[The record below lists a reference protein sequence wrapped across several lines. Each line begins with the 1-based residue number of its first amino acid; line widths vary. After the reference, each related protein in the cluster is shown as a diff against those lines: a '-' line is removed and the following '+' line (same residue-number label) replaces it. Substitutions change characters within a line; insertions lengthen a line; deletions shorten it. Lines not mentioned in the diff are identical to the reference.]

1 MILNSNGFLE
11 QYYREIDDGKI
22 IAGQELKMEL
32 RRLIADFDDDRYIY
46 DCRDAD
52 FRIDFMENCVKLTK
66 SPFYGQPMK
75 LMLWQKAF
83 ISALYGFK
91 MADMTYVVNSG
102 TVNEYRK
109 QIDRFVRTLL
119 LIARKN
125 CKALALDTRIPT
137 PNGDKT
143 IADIN
148 AGDYVFD
155 EFGRPVLVTS
165 TSEIFKDR
173 ECYEITFEDGEKIIA
188 DAEHRWTVQT
198 KGSRRMLKYAP
209 TSDRKRSVFNSL
221 DNKGRFVTTTK
232 EMLCDYVRVRC
243 DGKGNEYKYRVP
255 VGTALKYPEKE
266 LFNPYIL
273 GLWLGDGD
281 LHDNRLACSKSDLD
295 ELISLIEAEGVSI
308 GSVKMFSGKYEVRL
322 GQNLKHKNEIREALR
337 ACGVW
342 RNKHIPEEYFTASI
356 EQRMSLLQG
365 LMDTDGTCSKAGECE
380 FTQKSERLSK
390 DISRLLSSL
399 GIKHSVIPALAYC
412 DGKCCG
418 TVYKIT
424 FYVSKQN
431 SCFRYKRKHTRLK
444 DKLSP
449 RMEYKS
455 IIDIR
460 RVENRDTK
468 CITVNSETG
477 LFVCGNRNTV
487 THNSET
493 TAGLGLT
500 ELLTGDDGSDIVC
513 SSNDDNQAS
522 IIYNAIDTMRL
533 MIDPF
538 SQDTWKNQQW
548 IKCKINGS
556 KVFKL
561 SDRTRNKEGRNID
574 KAFVDEVHEM
584 KDNVIVKSIEQ
595 SQSLK
600 PNPKLILITT
610 EGFVNGGFLD
620 EELIK
625 ARKILNGEDDSIS
638 AERYLPWLYTQDNE
652 QEVWNDERSWYKS
665 NPTLGIVKR
674 WDYLRAQ
681 VDAARR
687 SKADR
692 MFTLSKDFNFKVT
705 DSEAW
710 LTGENVAYSRVY
722 NLADFKGS
730 IALGAV
736 DLAETTDMCSAKVLM
751 LRPDDNTKYIHS
763 MYWIPQSKL
772 EKSDDA
778 EAGAKY
784 TEWAQKGLIRIVE
797 GNEVDVAAVADWFF
811 ELYKDFGIRLYKCGY
826 DQRFAKDFLH
836 RMDDY
841 GFESIMIYQNH
852 YVLSSPMKL
861 LEADIRDQIIN
872 YNDNPIDK
880 WCLLNTSVKVFDTG
894 HIMPVKIKGK
904 KAHRID
910 GTLTFIMCEE
920 MLRRYKTE
928 VRGG

>member
-83 ISALYGFK
+83 ITALYGFK
-91 MADMTYVVNSG
+91 MADLTYVLNSG
-102 TVNEYRK
+102 TANEYRK
-109 QIDRFVRTLL
+109 NIDRFTRTLL

-125 CKALALDTRIPT
+125 CK
-137 PNGDKT
+137 
-143 IADIN
+143 
-148 AGDYVFD
+148 
-155 EFGRPVLVTS
+155 
-165 TSEIFKDR
+165 
-173 ECYEITFEDGEKIIA
+173 
-188 DAEHRWTVQT
+188 
-198 KGSRRMLKYAP
+198 
-209 TSDRKRSVFNSL
+209 
-221 DNKGRFVTTTK
+221 
-232 EMLCDYVRVRC
+232 
-243 DGKGNEYKYRVP
+243 
-255 VGTALKYPEKE
+255 
-266 LFNPYIL
+266 
-273 GLWLGDGD
+273 
-281 LHDNRLACSKSDLD
+281 
-295 ELISLIEAEGVSI
+295 
-308 GSVKMFSGKYEVRL
+308 
-322 GQNLKHKNEIREALR
+322 
-337 ACGVW
+337 
-342 RNKHIPEEYFTASI
+342 
-356 EQRMSLLQG
+356 
-365 LMDTDGTCSKAGECE
+365 
-380 FTQKSERLSK
+380 
-390 DISRLLSSL
+390 
-399 GIKHSVIPALAYC
+399 
-412 DGKCCG
+412 
-418 TVYKIT
+418 
-424 FYVSKQN
+424 
-431 SCFRYKRKHTRLK
+431 
-444 DKLSP
+444 
-449 RMEYKS
+449 
-455 IIDIR
+455 
-460 RVENRDTK
+460 
-468 CITVNSETG
+468 
-477 LFVCGNRNTV
+477 
-487 THNSET
+487 SET
-493 TAGLGLT
+493 TSGLGLT
-500 ELLTGDDGSDIVC
+500 ELLTGDDGEDIVC

-561 SDRTRNKEGRNID
+561 SDRTRNKEGRNINT
-574 KAFVDEVHEM
+574 AIVDEVHEM
-584 KDNVIVKSIEQ
+584 KDNVIIKSIEQ

-710 LTGENVAYSRVY
+710 LTGENVAYNRVY

-811 ELYKDFGIRLYKCGY
+811 ELYKDFGVRLYKCGY
-826 DQRFAKDFLH
+826 DQRFAKEFLH

-841 GFESIMIYQNH
+841 GFDCEMIYQNR

-861 LEADIRDQIIN
+861 LEADIIDQVIN
-872 YNDNPIDK
+872 YNDNEIDK
-880 WCLLNTSVKVFDTG
+880 WCLLNTSVQVFDTG
-894 HIMPVKIKGK
+894 HIMPVKIKGQ
-904 KAHRID
+904 KARRID
-910 GTLTFIMCEE
+910 GCLTFIMCEE
-920 MLRRYKTE
+920 MYRRYKTE
-928 VRGG
+928 ISR

>member
-83 ISALYGFK
+83 ITALYSFK
-91 MADMTYVVNSG
+91 MADLTYVLNSG
-102 TVNEYRK
+102 TANEYRK
-109 QIDRFVRTLL
+109 NIDRFTRTLL

-125 CKALALDTRIPT
+125 CK
-137 PNGDKT
+137 
-143 IADIN
+143 
-148 AGDYVFD
+148 
-155 EFGRPVLVTS
+155 
-165 TSEIFKDR
+165 
-173 ECYEITFEDGEKIIA
+173 
-188 DAEHRWTVQT
+188 
-198 KGSRRMLKYAP
+198 
-209 TSDRKRSVFNSL
+209 
-221 DNKGRFVTTTK
+221 
-232 EMLCDYVRVRC
+232 
-243 DGKGNEYKYRVP
+243 
-255 VGTALKYPEKE
+255 
-266 LFNPYIL
+266 
-273 GLWLGDGD
+273 
-281 LHDNRLACSKSDLD
+281 
-295 ELISLIEAEGVSI
+295 
-308 GSVKMFSGKYEVRL
+308 
-322 GQNLKHKNEIREALR
+322 
-337 ACGVW
+337 
-342 RNKHIPEEYFTASI
+342 
-356 EQRMSLLQG
+356 
-365 LMDTDGTCSKAGECE
+365 
-380 FTQKSERLSK
+380 
-390 DISRLLSSL
+390 
-399 GIKHSVIPALAYC
+399 
-412 DGKCCG
+412 
-418 TVYKIT
+418 
-424 FYVSKQN
+424 
-431 SCFRYKRKHTRLK
+431 
-444 DKLSP
+444 
-449 RMEYKS
+449 
-455 IIDIR
+455 
-460 RVENRDTK
+460 
-468 CITVNSETG
+468 
-477 LFVCGNRNTV
+477 
-487 THNSET
+487 SET
-493 TAGLGLT
+493 TSGLGLT
-500 ELLTGDDGSDIVC
+500 ELLTGDDGEDIVC

-561 SDRTRNKEGRNID
+561 SDRTRNKEGRNINT
-574 KAFVDEVHEM
+574 AIVDEVHEM
-584 KDNVIVKSIEQ
+584 KDNVIIKSIEQ

-811 ELYKDFGIRLYKCGY
+811 ELYKDFGVRLYKCGY
-826 DQRFAKDFLH
+826 DQRFAKEFLH

-841 GFESIMIYQNH
+841 GFESELIYQNR

-861 LEADIRDQIIN
+861 LEADIIDQVIN
-872 YNDNPIDK
+872 YNDNEIDK
-880 WCLLNTSVKVFDTG
+880 WCLLNTSVQVYDTG
-894 HIMPVKIKGK
+894 HIMPVKVKNQ
-904 KAHRID
+904 KARRID
-910 GTLTFIMCEE
+910 GCLTFIMCEE
-920 MLRRYKTE
+920 MYRRYKTE
-928 VRGG
+928 ISR

>member
-32 RRLIADFDDDRYIY
+32 RKLIADLDDDRYVY

-102 TVNEYRK
+102 TANEYIK
-109 QIDRFVRTLL
+109 QIDRFRRTLL

-125 CKALALDTRIPT
+125 T
-137 PNGDKT
+137 
-143 IADIN
+143 
-148 AGDYVFD
+148 
-155 EFGRPVLVTS
+155 
-165 TSEIFKDR
+165 
-173 ECYEITFEDGEKIIA
+173 
-188 DAEHRWTVQT
+188 
-198 KGSRRMLKYAP
+198 
-209 TSDRKRSVFNSL
+209 
-221 DNKGRFVTTTK
+221 
-232 EMLCDYVRVRC
+232 
-243 DGKGNEYKYRVP
+243 
-255 VGTALKYPEKE
+255 
-266 LFNPYIL
+266 
-273 GLWLGDGD
+273 
-281 LHDNRLACSKSDLD
+281 
-295 ELISLIEAEGVSI
+295 
-308 GSVKMFSGKYEVRL
+308 
-322 GQNLKHKNEIREALR
+322 
-337 ACGVW
+337 
-342 RNKHIPEEYFTASI
+342 
-356 EQRMSLLQG
+356 
-365 LMDTDGTCSKAGECE
+365 
-380 FTQKSERLSK
+380 KSELTS
-390 DISRLLSSL
+390 
-399 GIKHSVIPALAYC
+399 
-412 DGKCCG
+412 
-418 TVYKIT
+418 
-424 FYVSKQN
+424 
-431 SCFRYKRKHTRLK
+431 
-444 DKLSP
+444 
-449 RMEYKS
+449 
-455 IIDIR
+455 
-460 RVENRDTK
+460 
-468 CITVNSETG
+468 
-477 LFVCGNRNTV
+477 
-487 THNSET
+487 
-493 TAGLGLT
+493 GLGLT
-500 ELLTGDDGSDIVC
+500 ELLTGNDGEDIVC

-574 KAFVDEVHEM
+574 FGIVDEVHEM
-584 KDNVIVKSIEQ
+584 KDNVIIKSIEQ

-620 EELIK
+620 EELVK

-652 QEVWNDERSWYKS
+652 QEVWNDEKSWYKS

>member
-11 QYYREIDDGKI
+11 QYYRDIDDGKI

-32 RRLIADFDDDRYIY
+32 RKLMADLDDERYIY

-83 ISALYGFK
+83 ITAMYAFK
-91 MADMTYVVNSG
+91 MADMTYVVNEG

-109 QIDRFVRTLL
+109 QIDRFVRILL

-125 CKALALDTRIPT
+125 CK
-137 PNGDKT
+137 
-143 IADIN
+143 
-148 AGDYVFD
+148 
-155 EFGRPVLVTS
+155 
-165 TSEIFKDR
+165 
-173 ECYEITFEDGEKIIA
+173 
-188 DAEHRWTVQT
+188 
-198 KGSRRMLKYAP
+198 
-209 TSDRKRSVFNSL
+209 
-221 DNKGRFVTTTK
+221 
-232 EMLCDYVRVRC
+232 
-243 DGKGNEYKYRVP
+243 
-255 VGTALKYPEKE
+255 
-266 LFNPYIL
+266 
-273 GLWLGDGD
+273 
-281 LHDNRLACSKSDLD
+281 
-295 ELISLIEAEGVSI
+295 
-308 GSVKMFSGKYEVRL
+308 
-322 GQNLKHKNEIREALR
+322 
-337 ACGVW
+337 
-342 RNKHIPEEYFTASI
+342 
-356 EQRMSLLQG
+356 
-365 LMDTDGTCSKAGECE
+365 
-380 FTQKSERLSK
+380 
-390 DISRLLSSL
+390 
-399 GIKHSVIPALAYC
+399 
-412 DGKCCG
+412 
-418 TVYKIT
+418 
-424 FYVSKQN
+424 
-431 SCFRYKRKHTRLK
+431 
-444 DKLSP
+444 
-449 RMEYKS
+449 
-455 IIDIR
+455 
-460 RVENRDTK
+460 
-468 CITVNSETG
+468 
-477 LFVCGNRNTV
+477 
-487 THNSET
+487 SET
-493 TAGLGLT
+493 TSGLGLT
-500 ELLTGDDGSDIVC
+500 ELLTGDDGEDIVC
-513 SSNDDNQAS
+513 SSNDDNQAA

-574 KAFVDEVHEM
+574 FGIVDEVHEM

-652 QEVWNDERSWYKS
+652 QEVWNDEKSWYKS

-811 ELYKDFGIRLYKCGY
+811 ELYKDFGVRLYKCGY
-826 DQRFAKDFLH
+826 DQRFAKEFLH

-841 GFESIMIYQNH
+841 GFDCEMIYQNR

-861 LEADIRDQIIN
+861 LEADIIDQVIN
-872 YNDNPIDK
+872 YNDNEIDK
-880 WCLLNTSVKVFDTG
+880 WCLLNTSVQVFDTG
-894 HIMPVKIKGK
+894 HIMPVKIKGQ
-904 KAHRID
+904 KARRID
-910 GTLTFIMCEE
+910 GCLTFIMCEE
-920 MLRRYKTE
+920 MYRRYKTE
-928 VRGG
+928 ISR